1 MSILIPLII
10 SFFLG
15 SIPFGFLCV
24 YAVKKI
30 DIRNFGSSNI
40 GATNVTRVLGKKWG
54 IVVFILDFLK
64 GFLAPLLVLFFVRDA
79 SNFLFIIASIVAVCG
94 HNWTPFLKFKGGK
107 GVSTS
112 LGSIAGLCVIFPYLT
127 VNFIIALGIW
137 VVIFFIFRIVSLAS
151 MLSTF
156 SFLIFSFI
164 FSLPFEFKIFALL
177 LFTFILIR
185 HKKNIESI
193 LQRKELYF

>member
-1 MSILIPLII
+1 MLILIPILT

-40 GATNVTRVLGKKWG
+40 GATNVTRVLGRQWG

-64 GFLAPLLVLFFVRDA
+64 GFLAPLLVKIFVKDA

-112 LGSIAGLCVIFPYLT
+112 LGAIGGLCVIFPDLT
-127 VNFIIALGIW
+127 VNFVIALVVW
-137 VVIFFIFRIVSLAS
+137 VVIFFIFRIVSIAS
-151 MLSTF
+151 IISTF

-164 FSLPFEFKIFALL
+164 FSLPLEFKIFSLL
-177 LFTFILIR
+177 LFVFILIR

-193 LQRKELYF
+193 LQKKELNF